1 MAPVRVVI
9 QDHTHSKKTTVELPD
24 DVTMQRLLPAL
35 AARMGLPAQ
44 QGGNPIVY
52 RLDQRST
59 GRRLDDEETLR
70 TAGVQSD
77 ELLTLLP
84 EVTAASATIDE
95 IRISSTET
103 KVLPRRRPSWQSG
116 RETGH
121 HPVVIRLHDAAFHAI
136 DAAASA
142 SDDEVGGILI
152 GSAREWLDT
161 LYVDIEAALPAE
173 RTSAGPAHV
182 TFTTDSWAGLLER
195 KEREIPDRWIV
206 GWYHSHPR
214 MGIFLSQMDS
224 SLHRDF
230 FRQPW
235 HVAMVINGQDRTAG
249 FFAWDDDRITPVRQF
264 SYADPRRTVTFDFD
278 NVPATYDIVDVRRSR
293 GVPLNWL
300 IALGA
305 GAVLL
310 IILGTAKI
318 RGVRS

>member
-35 AARMGLPAQ
+35 AARMGLPAH

-84 EVTAASATIDE
+84 EVTAASAT
-95 IRISSTET
+95 

-116 RETGH
+116 RETGRQ
-121 HPVVIRLHDAAFHAI
+121 PVVIRLHDAAFRAI
-136 DAAASA
+136 DATASA
-142 SDDEVGGILI
+142 SEDEIGGILV
-152 GSAREWLDT
+152 GSAHEWLDT

-182 TFTTDSWAGLLER
+182 TFTTDSWAGLLEW

-214 MGIFLSQMDS
+214 MGIFLSHMDS

-230 FRQPW
+230 FSQPW

-264 SYADPRRTVTFDFD
+264 AYADPRRAVTFDFD
-278 NVPATYDIVDVRRSR
+278 NVPATYDIIDVRRSR
-293 GVPLNWL
+293 VPLNWL
-300 IALGA
+300 IALGV

-310 IILGTAKI
+310 IILGTAKTK
-318 RGVRS
+318 GAHS